1 MGFAH
6 SHPWG
11 GSCPHASLC
20 QCYRELES
28 RCWKQMNIPKKQSE
42 FLSFLFSFIISKWL
56 FSSFSCQEVMVNTEF
71 ITQGL
76 CSLRCFLHF
85 SPVMVAPARRA
96 GIMVMIIQV
105 NSGEIYWLP
114 ERGHPSFLRHEIK
127 VWIRHSPDL
136 VWLIDDSRDR

>member
-6 SHPWG
+6 SHPQKAAPVQVC
-11 GSCPHASLC
+11 SSAT
-20 QCYRELES
+20 RELERS
-28 RCWKQMNIPKKQSE
+28 CWKQMNIPEKLSE

-56 FSSFSCQEVMVNTEF
+56 FSSFSCQEVMVNIEF

-85 SPVMVAPARRA
+85 SPVMVAATRRA

-105 NSGEIYWLP
+105 NSAEIYGLP
-114 ERGHPSFLRHEIK
+114 IRGHPSFLGHDIK
-127 VWIRHSPDL
+127 AWIRHSPDL
-136 VWLIDDSRDR
+136 VLLTDDSRDR